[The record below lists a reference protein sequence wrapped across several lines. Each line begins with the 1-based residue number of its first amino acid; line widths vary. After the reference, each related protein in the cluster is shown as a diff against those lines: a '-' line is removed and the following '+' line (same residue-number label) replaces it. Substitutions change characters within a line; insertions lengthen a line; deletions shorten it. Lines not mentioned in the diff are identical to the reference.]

1 MVGDSL
7 YRSSSFRLSDGRRGL
22 DDSCIRRLRS
32 VLLSRLDFW
41 DNPGLGVSRDFF
53 CDAVDSV
60 VRLSGL
66 SNFLFC
72 PSFQFAGENTG
83 YMSRI
88 RILPEAVANRIAAG
102 EVVERPASVVKE
114 LLENAL
120 DAGAKTIRVEVEA
133 GGKRMIRIIDDG
145 HGMSHDDALLAFER
159 HATSKLRSADD
170 LLSIPTL
177 GFRGEA
183 LPTIAAVSRL
193 LLETRAEEDA
203 EGTRVEFAGGKLVNV
218 KPAGLPAGTTVSV
231 ADLFYSVPARRKFLK
246 SDTTELGHI
255 ASLVTHYALANP
267 GRQFVLTTPTQQIV
281 DCSPVERLAERV
293 YQLFGKQSFDELIE
307 IPVVSAAFRA
317 AITEPELEPAEE
329 KARLTVYGFT
339 SRPEIQRP
347 NRNGIYIFVNRR
359 LVRDRLILH
368 AIHEAY
374 RNILPSNVFPATLL
388 FLEMPYDEVD
398 VNVHPAKIEVRFR
411 RSQFVHDFT
420 RDAIRQALMSARP
433 IASFAAAAAASGAL
447 QNANTSAASLS
458 NAPSM
463 DPTAPSIVPRA
474 IIPAMEEIG
483 LGSGVGSDGGFD
495 LTSAPLQ
502 PIEQRFVF
510 PAGPESLVE
519 SSAAFGAPSLA
530 SEPPAPNWAANFAAG
545 NGSAP
550 ATLPHP
556 DQIADLK
563 PLGQVSSSFIVAVN
577 GEGLWLVDQ
586 HVAHERVLFEQ
597 HLEAR
602 RAGKVESQRMLMP
615 MILELS
621 PRQLVI
627 YEKIAEELSANGFE
641 VELMGPRSVAIQAAP
656 AGITG
661 SDAEKLLTEILDG
674 IERENAAISIET
686 LQAKIAASTACHAA
700 IKVNM
705 PLDQTKMEW
714 LLAALAKTD
723 CPMSCPHGR
732 PVVLRYSIK
741 EIEKAFH
748 RI

>member
-1 MVGDSL
+1 
-7 YRSSSFRLSDGRRGL
+7 
-22 DDSCIRRLRS
+22 
-32 VLLSRLDFW
+32 
-41 DNPGLGVSRDFF
+41 
-53 CDAVDSV
+53 
-60 VRLSGL
+60 
-66 SNFLFC
+66 
-72 PSFQFAGENTG
+72 
-83 YMSRI
+83 MSRI

-203 EGTRVEFAGGKLVNV
+203 EGTRVEFAGGKRVNV

-267 GRQFVLTTPTQQIV
+267 GRQFILTTPTQQIV

-317 AITEPELEPAEE
+317 AITEPELEQSEE

-339 SRPEIQRP
+339 SRPEVQRP

-398 VNVHPAKIEVRFR
+398 VHPAKIEVRFR

-420 RDAIRQALMSARP
+420 RDSIRQALMAVRP
-433 IASFAAAAAASGAL
+433 IASFAAAASSGS
-447 QNANTSAASLS
+447 QNANASATLS
-458 NAPSM
+458 NAPAM

-495 LTSAPLQ
+495 LTGAPVQ
-502 PIEQRFVF
+502 PVEQRFSF
-510 PAGPESLVE
+510 EPGLAI
-519 SSAAFGAPSLA
+519 GAPSIPT
-530 SEPPAPNWAANFAAG
+530 EPPAPNWAANFAGA
-545 NGSAP
+545 NGDAP

-597 HLEAR
+597 H
-602 RAGKVESQRMLMP
+602 
-615 MILELS
+615 
-621 PRQLVI
+621 
-627 YEKIAEELSANGFE
+627 
-641 VELMGPRSVAIQAAP
+641 
-656 AGITG
+656 
-661 SDAEKLLTEILDG
+661 
-674 IERENAAISIET
+674 
-686 LQAKIAASTACHAA
+686 
-700 IKVNM
+700 
-705 PLDQTKMEW
+705 
-714 LLAALAKTD
+714 
-723 CPMSCPHGR
+723 
-732 PVVLRYSIK
+732 
-741 EIEKAFH
+741 
-748 RI
+748 

>member
-1 MVGDSL
+1 
-7 YRSSSFRLSDGRRGL
+7 
-22 DDSCIRRLRS
+22 
-32 VLLSRLDFW
+32 
-41 DNPGLGVSRDFF
+41 
-53 CDAVDSV
+53 
-60 VRLSGL
+60 
-66 SNFLFC
+66 
-72 PSFQFAGENTG
+72 
-83 YMSRI
+83 MSRI

-133 GGKRMIRIIDDG
+133 GGKRMIRVIDDG
-145 HGMSHDDALLAFER
+145 NGMSHDDALLAFER

-170 LLSIPTL
+170 LLSIATL

-203 EGTRVEFAGGKLVNV
+203 EGTRVEFAGGKLVSV
-218 KPAGLPAGTTVSV
+218 KPAGLPTGTTVSV

-246 SDTTELGHI
+246 SETTELGHI

-267 GRQFVLTTPTQQIV
+267 GRQFILTTPTQQIV

-293 YQLFGKQSFDELIE
+293 YQLFGRQSFDELIE
-307 IPVVSAAFRA
+307 IPAVSAAFRA
-317 AITEPELEPAEE
+317 AITEPELEASEE

-339 SRPEIQRP
+339 SRPEVQRP

-368 AIHEAY
+368 AINEAY
-374 RNILPSNVFPATLL
+374 RNILPSNIFPATLL

-433 IASFAAAAAASGAL
+433 IASFAAAAAASGVAP
-447 QNANTSAASLS
+447 QNAAASGTSLPVAASLD
-458 NAPSM
+458 PS
-463 DPTAPSIVPRA
+463 APSIVPRA

-495 LTSAPLQ
+495 LSSAPLQ
-502 PIEQRFVF
+502 PIEQRFAF
-510 PAGPESLVE
+510 PAGPESSIE
-519 SSAAFGAPSLA
+519 PGAAFGAPSIA
-530 SEPPAPNWAANFAAG
+530 AAPPAPTWAANFAGA
-545 NGSAP
+545 NGGAP

-615 MILELS
+615 LILELS

-627 YEKIAEELSANGFE
+627 YEKIAEELGANGFE
-641 VELMGPRSVAIQAAP
+641 VEPMGRRSVAIQAAP

-661 SDAEKLLTEILDG
+661 GDAEKLLTEILDG

-741 EIEKAFH
+741 EIERAFH